1 MAISRQRERE
11 REKERERERE
21 RDKDR
26 DRETER
32 EKERE
37 RDRQTDKKW
46 IKSCRK
52 YAKRGKMLN
61 TTLFTL
67 IQQQKLFA
75 NTLETCTNST

>member
-1 MAISRQRERE
+1 MAISRQRET
-11 REKERERERE
+11 ERERERE
-21 RDKDR
+21 RDRDR
-26 DRETER
+26 DRDKETER
-32 EKERE
+32 ERE
-37 RDRQTDKKW
+37 RDRQRDKKW
-46 IKSCRK
+46 IKSWRK

>member
-1 MAISRQRERE
+1 MAISRQRET
-11 REKERERERE
+11 ERERERE
-21 RDKDR
+21 RDRDR
-26 DRETER
+26 DRDKETER
-32 EKERE
+32 
-37 RDRQTDKKW
+37 DKKW
-46 IKSCRK
+46 IKSWRK